1 MSEQEREQQQLS
13 QQIDAGN
20 SQQNTEVRQNEPQA
34 SQQASS
40 PRQDEPQN
48 IQQASETW
56 QNEPQ
61 ANQPNPEPW
70 QSEPQNNQ
78 QTSGAWQDGL
88 YNQNAPYGQNG
99 PYNQNA
105 PYGQN
110 GPYNQNVPYGQNG
123 PYNQNA
129 PYGQNGPYNQNAP
142 YGQSGPYNQNVP
154 YGQNGPYNQNAPY
167 GGPQQ
172 NALWSNQPN
181 GQNQPPKQKNSFATI
196 SLVVGIFGLLTLC
209 CMAFPIA
216 IIMGVGAI
224 AFAVISKQGR
234 SFSGPAIAGIILG
247 IFCIVLGIGEFL
259 YVMALSSFMSDPE
272 NAAMF
277 NEFYN
282 QLERQLQ

>member
-1 MSEQEREQQQLS
+1 MSEQEREQQEQLS
-13 QQIDAGN
+13 QQIDAGDSQPN
-20 SQQNTEVRQNEPQA
+20 TEARQDKTQGSQQNPEP
-34 SQQASS
+34 
-40 PRQDEPQN
+40 
-48 IQQASETW
+48 W

-61 ANQPNPEPW
+61 GRQQSPDAWQQEPQSSQQASEPW
-70 QSEPQNNQ
+70 QDSPQNGSHNQ
-78 QTSGAWQDGL
+78 SGAYSQDESYRQNGAYNQNAPYGQNGS

-110 GPYNQNVPYGQNG
+110 GPYNQNAPYGQNG

-129 PYGQNGPYNQNAP
+129 PYGQNR
-142 YGQSGPYNQNVP
+142 
-154 YGQNGPYNQNAPY
+154 PY

-172 NALWSNQPN
+172 NAPWPNQPS

-196 SLVVGIFGLLTLC
+196 SLIVGIFGLLTLC

-247 IFCIVLGIGEFL
+247 VFCIVLGIGEFL

-282 QLERQLQ
+282 QLEQQLQ

>member
-1 MSEQEREQQQLS
+1 MSEQEREQQEQLS
-13 QQIDAGN
+13 QQIDAGDSQPN
-20 SQQNTEVRQNEPQA
+20 TEARQDKTQGSQQNPEP
-34 SQQASS
+34 
-40 PRQDEPQN
+40 
-48 IQQASETW
+48 W

-61 ANQPNPEPW
+61 GRQQSPDAWQQEPQSSQQASEPW
-70 QSEPQNNQ
+70 QDSPQNGSHNQ
-78 QTSGAWQDGL
+78 SGAYSQDESYRQNGAYNQNAPYGQNGS

-110 GPYNQNVPYGQNG
+110 R
-123 PYNQNA
+123 
-129 PYGQNGPYNQNAP
+129 
-142 YGQSGPYNQNVP
+142 
-154 YGQNGPYNQNAPY
+154 PY

-172 NALWSNQPN
+172 NAPWPNQPS

-196 SLVVGIFGLLTLC
+196 SLIVGIFGLLTLC

-247 IFCIVLGIGEFL
+247 VFCIVLGIGEFL

-282 QLERQLQ
+282 QLEQQLQ